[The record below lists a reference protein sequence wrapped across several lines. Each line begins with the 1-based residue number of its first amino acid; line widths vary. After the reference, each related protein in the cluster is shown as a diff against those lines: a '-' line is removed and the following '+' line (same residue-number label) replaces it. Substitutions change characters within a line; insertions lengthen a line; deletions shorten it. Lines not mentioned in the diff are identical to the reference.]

1 LAIIAT
7 FAAEQQPSVA
17 DAPHDDSTSNPA
29 SYPAPSTIAKFSFR
43 DGSVRLTGSGDV
55 SGVVLLSADRLDT
68 NLMAAALEGVTD
80 LKMPEQDAT
89 EVTFEASKSFELQPS
104 ASGRTWVLPVRV
116 KNLPVNAEQSR
127 FAQIRFAGKIA
138 SFEYSLS
145 NRPSTPVEFDL
156 SMRDQWVVTPGHV
169 ATALLVTSR
178 DQPVSGLRIALAKLS
193 EQTLGLPIET
203 QALELCVRAAGECAP
218 TDVIPAHSSRTLFLR
233 WKDEAL
239 RSGIFKGTIEFA
251 ADAAPTSKTL
261 PVEVASS
268 NWGVRLLGALVIV
281 VSVLLAWLVNVRG
294 RLVIARLSALKLT
307 TAARA
312 GFADL
317 LRRVESFE
325 GDTGIKLD
333 RLTGDIDDRGNEL
346 SEAQLD
352 AHSLLPSTSEFYK
365 AFDDSG
371 LRAQLAQSE
380 TALKATMVVVRD
392 GIEVLQERWS
402 ADTAGGERQ
411 DIAKAAMHLNVHIK
425 DEATAENL
433 VKEALDMLPAARG
446 ETFDAEE
453 SRTPS
458 NQSAELNA
466 QIESTNMIAWYVYL
480 VLVSVGGISLLVVK
494 APGFGTSLDFVY
506 CFFWGFGLPTALDKL
521 QQLTPSGVVS
531 ALSVSVPK

>member
-1 LAIIAT
+1 
-7 FAAEQQPSVA
+7 
-17 DAPHDDSTSNPA
+17 
-29 SYPAPSTIAKFSFR
+29 
-43 DGSVRLTGSGDV
+43 
-55 SGVVLLSADRLDT
+55 
-68 NLMAAALEGVTD
+68 
-80 LKMPEQDAT
+80 
-89 EVTFEASKSFELQPS
+89 
-104 ASGRTWVLPVRV
+104 
-116 KNLPVNAEQSR
+116 
-127 FAQIRFAGKIA
+127 
-138 SFEYSLS
+138 
-145 NRPSTPVEFDL
+145 
-156 SMRDQWVVTPGHV
+156 
-169 ATALLVTSR
+169 
-178 DQPVSGLRIALAKLS
+178 
-193 EQTLGLPIET
+193 
-203 QALELCVRAAGECAP
+203 
-218 TDVIPAHSSRTLFLR
+218 
-233 WKDEAL
+233 
-239 RSGIFKGTIEFA
+239 
-251 ADAAPTSKTL
+251 
-261 PVEVASS
+261 
-268 NWGVRLLGALVIV
+268 
-281 VSVLLAWLVNVRG
+281 
-294 RLVIARLSALKLT
+294 
-307 TAARA
+307 
-312 GFADL
+312 
-317 LRRVESFE
+317 
-325 GDTGIKLD
+325 LD